1 MNEEDR
7 LAAIAHTGRSSIKP
21 SGPMVR
27 HFKRL
32 APIISALFPRRCQ
45 RICLH
50 RTRSFPDMVA
60 NLAKLGYH
68 VSKFVELLPRLHEPL

>member
-1 MNEEDR
+1 
-7 LAAIAHTGRSSIKP
+7 
-21 SGPMVR
+21 
-27 HFKRL
+27 
-32 APIISALFPRRCQ
+32 
-45 RICLH
+45 LH